1 MIGALM
7 APFLLVIVAV
17 VLLVGTLTSGFSTL
31 LAGGETQYNEE
42 RFQDYADEQYAAAFG
57 ANSAGYEDN
66 LLLVFLT
73 EEDYEGYYC
82 IAWVGDNIRSDI
94 NRLFGDEY
102 TVFGRVVN
110 QSVASNY
117 KYSLDSN
124 IAQVMEMM
132 TDEVLALGGDSSFKT
147 EPTGE
152 HAASRLIDYTAGKGE
167 LSLTESTVN
176 DALEGFTEATGIPAV
191 VVVDHIDSV
200 FSKTLTTESVL
211 VLILAVI
218 LIVIAIVMLVRWFR
232 NRERKTEE

>member
-42 RFQDYADEQYAAAFG
+42 RFQDYADEQYASAFG
-57 ANSAGYEDN
+57 SYSSTYEDN
-66 LLLVFLT
+66 LLLTFLIND
-73 EEDYEGYYC
+73 DYNDIYC
-82 IAWVGDNIRSDI
+82 IAWVGDNIVTDI
-94 NRLFGDEY
+94 NNLFGNEY
-102 TVFGRVVN
+102 TALGRAVN
-110 QSVASNY
+110 QSIPSGPDSSY

-124 IAQVMEMM
+124 IAQVMETM
-132 TDEVLALGGDSSFKT
+132 TDTVVALGEESSFNS
-147 EPTGE
+147 PPSGS
-152 HAASRLIDYTAGKGE
+152 HAASRLINYTE
-167 LSLTESTVN
+167 LPMTEATVN
-176 DALEGFTEATGIPAV
+176 NALEGFTEATGIPAV
-191 VVVDHIDSV
+191 VVVDNIDNV
-200 FSKTLTTESVL
+200 FARTLTTEAIL